1 MNEKS
6 ELLGIR
12 KGSKALMKMTVESNR
27 CISVLKFQEINISI
41 IIMVATSCNHFYEQ
55 NVQRSIDVRWFRN
68 DRKSG

>member
-27 CISVLKFQEINISI
+27 CILVLKFQEINISI
-41 IIMVATSCNHFYEQ
+41 IIMVATSCKHFYEQ